1 MVDGLVGFQD
11 SATNPIGLREKLP
24 AIENRRIAR
33 KRRRIACSAGFGAV
47 IKAHTN
53 VSLKLDFVSQ
63 KKRAWPSR
71 PCGN

>member
-1 MVDGLVGFQD
+1 MSGSERVKEHGGHGGEEEVFLGGRLDIISELAELFLEEGRTD
-11 SATNPIGLREKLP
+11 
-24 AIENRRIAR
+24 
-33 KRRRIACSAGFGAV
+33 
-47 IKAHTN
+47 TN